1 MPRRIPQKQSGRNPL
16 RGCAPLFLFLFL
28 LSKIARAEVS
38 PIPVVATLPVLKDFV
53 QQIGGSHVVVKS
65 LVTGMESEH
74 TYTPKPSDIISVG
87 QARMLVKVGLG
98 LEVWVNGLIRNAE
111 NGNLLTVNTSEG
123 IALIKDTGEDHDD
136 HPGEAP
142 GDESFKE
149 RHSMGNPHIWLD
161 PENAKVMVR
170 HITDG
175 LVRLDPAS
183 KGEYLRRQSDYFRA
197 MEKLEKE
204 IKKRVRALP
213 DRRIITQHPAWPYF
227 ARRFGFVID
236 DNIIDQVGTES
247 SAKHLQA
254 LIRKIHRK
262 KIKVVVS
269 EPQLNPQVPL
279 ILRQETGIKVVVLSP
294 LPGAIPG
301 TETYLELIRY
311 NADQL
316 ISALGGTP

>member
-1 MPRRIPQKQSGRNPL
+1 MPSRIPQKRGGRNPF
-16 RGCAPLFLFLFL
+16 RECVPLFLFLLF
-28 LSKIARAEVS
+28 LSKSARAEVNA
-38 PIPVVATLPVLKDFV
+38 IPVVATLPVLKDFV
-53 QQIGGSHVVVKS
+53 QQIGGPYVAVKS
-65 LVTGMESEH
+65 LVTGLESEH
-74 TYTPKPSDIISVG
+74 TYTPKPSDIIAVS

-111 NGNLLTVNTSEG
+111 NGNLLTVDTSEG
-123 IALIKDTGEDHDD
+123 IALIKDTGEEHDD

-161 PENAKVMVR
+161 PENAKVMIR

-175 LVRLDPAS
+175 LVKLDLGH
-183 KGEYLRRQSDYFRA
+183 KREYLRRQSDYFRSL
-197 MEKLEKE
+197 EELEKE

-227 ARRFGFVID
+227 ARRFGFVIE
-236 DNIIDQVGTES
+236 DNIISQVGTES
-247 SAKHLQA
+247 SARHLQE
-254 LIRKIHRK
+254 LIRKIKRK
-262 KIKVVVS
+262 TIKVVVS
-269 EPQLNPQVPL
+269 EPQLNPQVPQML
-279 ILRQETGIKVVVLSP
+279 HQETGIKVVVLSP

-301 TETYLELIRY
+301 TETYLDLIRY
-311 NADQL
+311 DADQL